1 MTKTMLYALA
11 CAALGCSLGAQAQEQ
26 GRVLSTTPIV
36 QQVAIPRQVCGTETV
51 YSGSQNSGAG
61 ALLGAVAGGA
71 LGNTIGGGTGR
82 VAATALGV
90 VGGALVGNR
99 VEGAGQPRYENV
111 QRCQNDTYYDN
122 RTVGYNVVYE
132 YGGRR
137 YSTQTSYDPGG
148 WIALDV
154 QPSTNYG
161 TNYSNSYG
169 NSYST
174 YRNPYQAQPGVVQTY
189 SYPVQPQGYVTPP
202 TTIEY
207 NYNYYQHG
215 QRQYGNPYWR

>member
-1 MTKTMLYALA
+1 MKNTMLWALA
-11 CAALGCSLGAQAQEQ
+11 ATTLGTAMGAQAQEQ
-26 GRVLSTTPIV
+26 GRVLSRQPIV

-51 YSGSQNSGAG
+51 YGGTQNSGAG
-61 ALLGAVAGGA
+61 AVLGAIAGGA

-99 VEGAGQPRYENV
+99 VEGAGQPQYQNV
-111 QRCQNDTYYDN
+111 QRCQNDTYYEN
-122 RTVGYNVVYE
+122 RTVGYDVVYE

-137 YSTQTSYDPGG
+137 YRTQTSYDPGS

-154 QPSTNYG
+154 QPSPNYA
-161 TNYSNSYG
+161 SSYG

-174 YRNPYQAQPGVVQTY
+174 YRNPYQAQPAVVQTY
-189 SYPVQPQGYVTPP
+189 SYPAQPQYVTPP

-207 NYNYYQHG
+207 NYNDY
-215 QRQYGNPYWR
+215 QRQHGNPYWR

>member
-1 MTKTMLYALA
+1 MQKTTLWALSALA
-11 CAALGCSLGAQAQEQ
+11 IGSAVSAQAQEQ
-26 GRVLSTTPIV
+26 GRVLSSTPIV

-51 YSGSQNSGAG
+51 YGGSSNSGAG
-61 ALLGAVAGGA
+61 AILGAVAGGA

-99 VEGAGQPRYENV
+99 IEGAGQPRYENV
-111 QRCQNDTYYDN
+111 QRCQNETYYEN

-132 YGGRR
+132 YAGRR
-137 YSTQTSYDPGG
+137 YTTQTSYDPGS
-148 WIALDV
+148 WIALDI
-154 QPSTNYG
+154 QPSPG
-161 TNYSNSYG
+161 YG
-169 NSYST
+169 NTYST

-189 SYPVQPQGYVTPP
+189 PVQPPMYTSPP

-207 NYNYYQHG
+207 NYNYYQ
-215 QRQYGNPYWR
+215 RQHGNPYWR